1 MAENDEPENDGE
13 GEAPPK
19 KGKLKLILGTLA
31 LLLIV
36 GQSAAIYML
45 SSASAAEGGEASEED
60 ETEEEPEEAEVEQM
74 EVFIDKFRCTN
85 STAKPGAD
93 ITVSFG
99 VYATV
104 AAGQDVAFD
113 TAVNKD
119 HKGRVRQ
126 AIEKVVR
133 GSNLDDLGD
142 SNLGTIKRKIKEEV
156 NKALR
161 KSYII
166 EVIISEYHR
175 TNH

>member
-1 MAENDEPENDGE
+1 MAEKEAPENAEEED
-13 GEAPPK
+13 APK

-36 GQSAAIYML
+36 GQSAAIYMMM
-45 SSASAAEGGEASEED
+45 SGSTSAAEEGEGDGA
-60 ETEEEPEEAEVEQM
+60 EEEPREAEVEQI
-74 EVFIDKFRCTN
+74 EVFVDKFRCTN
-85 STAKPGAD
+85 SVAKPGAD
-93 ITVSFG
+93 ITVSFS

-104 AAGQDVAFD
+104 AKGQDVAFD

-166 EVIISEYHR
+166 EVVVSEYHR

>member
-1 MAENDEPENDGE
+1 MAEKEAPKSGE
-13 GEAPPK
+13 EEESPPK

-31 LLLIV
+31 LLLVV

-45 SSASAAEGGEASEED
+45 SSGSATAGEDGAADSAED
-60 ETEEEPEEAEVEQM
+60 EPQEAEVEQI

-85 STAKPGAD
+85 SVAKPGAD
-93 ITVSFG
+93 ITVSFSA
-99 VYATV
+99 YATV
-104 AAGQDVAFD
+104 AMGQDVAFN

-166 EVIISEYHR
+166 EVVISEYHR

>member
-1 MAENDEPENDGE
+1 MAENPESEVGAED
-13 GEAPPK
+13 APK
-19 KGKLKLILGTLA
+19 KSGKLKLILGTLA

-36 GQSAAIYML
+36 GQSAAIFL
-45 SSASAAEGGEASEED
+45 LASGDSTANADSGGDQEE
-60 ETEEEPEEAEVEQM
+60 EEAEPEVEQV

-85 STAKPGAD
+85 SVAKPGAD
-93 ITVSFG
+93 ITVSFSLF
-99 VYATV
+99 ATV
-104 AAGQDVAFD
+104 ASGQGPTFEIA
-113 TAVNKD
+113 ANKD
-119 HKGRVRQ
+119 HKGRVRE

-142 SNLGTIKRKIKEEV
+142 SNLGTVKRKIKEEV

-166 EVIISEYHR
+166 EVVMSEYHR

>member
-1 MAENDEPENDGE
+1 MAEKLEIEE
-13 GEAPPK
+13 QTEESPK
-19 KGKLKLILGTLA
+19 KSGKLKLILGTLA

-36 GQSAAIYML
+36 GQSAAIFL
-45 SSASAAEGGEASEED
+45 LASGDTKAKADGGGD
-60 ETEEEPEEAEVEQM
+60 HEEEKSEPEVEQV

-85 STAKPGAD
+85 SVAKPGAD
-93 ITVSFG
+93 ITVSFSLF
-99 VYATV
+99 ATV
-104 AAGQDVAFD
+104 AKGQGQAFEM
-113 TAVNKD
+113 AANKD
-119 HKGRVRQ
+119 HKGRVRE

-142 SNLGTIKRKIKEEV
+142 SNLGTVKRKIKEEV

-166 EVIISEYHR
+166 EVVMSEYHR